1 MKTLLTRHL
10 TPGMAVAIVALMV
23 ALGGTAVAA
32 STLANGSVTSA
43 KIANSAVTSAK
54 IANAA
59 VQSAKIANGSVASA
73 KIANSAVTS
82 AKIAN
87 SAVTSAK
94 IANSAVTSAKIAPG
108 TLGGV
113 SAAKVTVVAG
123 TPVNVPANSN
133 GTTATATCPAGQRA
147 ISGGFNVGLFA
158 IVDATGPTGD
168 GLSWSVTADTGAT
181 PASISATVVCVA
193 P

>member
-10 TPGMAVAIVALMV
+10 TPGMAVAIIALMV

-43 KIANSAVTSAK
+43 KIANSAVTPAK
-54 IANAA
+54 IANSA
-59 VQSAKIANGSVASA
+59 VKSAKIANGSVA
-73 KIANSAVTS
+73 S

-123 TPVNVPANSN
+123 TPVNVPANST

-147 ISGGFNVGLFA
+147 ISGGFSVGSFA
-158 IVDATGPTGD
+158 GVDATGPTGD
-168 GLSWSVTADTGAT
+168 GLSWSVTAETGLT

>member
-1 MKTLLTRHL
+1 MKTLLMRHL

-43 KIANSAVTSAK
+43 KLADSAVTSAK

-59 VQSAKIANGSVASA
+59 VKSAKLANGSVASS
-73 KIANSAVTS
+73 KLANSAVTT
-82 AKIAN
+82 AKL
-87 SAVTSAK
+87 
-94 IANSAVTSAKIAPG
+94 ANSAVTSAKIAPG

-113 SAAKVTVVAG
+113 SAAKVTIVAG
-123 TPVNVPANSN
+123 TPVNVPANST

-158 IVDATGPTGD
+158 AVDATGPTGD
-168 GLSWSVTADTGAT
+168 GLSWSVTADTGPT

>member
-1 MKTLLTRHL
+1 
-10 TPGMAVAIVALMV
+10 V

-32 STLANGSVTSA
+32 SSLADGSVTSA
-43 KIANSAVTSAK
+43 KIANSAVTSPK
-54 IANAA
+54 IANSA
-59 VQSAKIANGSVASA
+59 VKSAKLANGSVASA

-94 IANSAVTSAKIAPG
+94 IADSAVTSAKIAPG

-123 TPVNVPANSN
+123 TPVNVPADST

-147 ISGGFNVGLFA
+147 ISGGFNVGSFA
-158 IVDATGPTGD
+158 TVDATGPTGD
-168 GLSWSVTADTGAT
+168 GLSWSVTAETAGT
-181 PASISATVVCVA
+181 PDSISATVVCVA